1 MLHDR
6 HRRRTD
12 AVPGP
17 AETDPA
23 ETDPAQ
29 PDPAETDPAQTDPA
43 ETDPA
48 QPRPADPPGAT
59 RAPGGG
65 PWQVV
70 RAGVVDVNRIA
81 RMLAEHRPFIDLDGD
96 GRPDEVPRAEHAGPA
111 TRMVLSLGALEHG
124 EVWFARDDAGDVLAV
139 AVWLPPDAEHLAH
152 DLHRVVARELGVT
165 PERDPEPA
173 HAPLRSLVGAT
184 ARTLVH
190 LRDSDAERVLILL
203 ADAGR
208 VADARRRVLLADV
221 LAPVLRAQGDEGRE
235 TLAVTVDPAQ
245 VADLA
250 ALGFAERARSPL
262 GAASLWLGAH
272 RPSPVP
278 EPAAVGPAVTTA

>member
-1 MLHDR
+1 MASQRVPRVGCSTGAVLHDR

-17 AETDPA
+17 AEP
-23 ETDPAQ
+23 
-29 PDPAETDPAQTDPA
+29 DPA

-59 RAPGGG
+59 RAAGAGS
-65 PWQVV
+65 WQVV

-96 GRPDEVPRAEHAGPA
+96 GRPDEVPDPEHAGPA

-124 EVWFARDDAGDVLAV
+124 EVWFARDEAGDVLAV
-139 AVWLPPDAEHLAH
+139 AVWLPPEAEHLAH

-165 PERDPEPA
+165 PVRDPEPA

-184 ARTLVH
+184 AHTLAH

-208 VADARRRVLLADV
+208 VAGARRRALLADV
-221 LAPVLRAQGDEGRE
+221 LAPVLRAQGDAGRE

-245 VADLA
+245 VTDLA
-250 ALGFAERARSPL
+250 ALGFAERTRSPL

-272 RPSPVP
+272 RPARLLEPV
-278 EPAAVGPAVTTA
+278 VTGPVATTA